1 MENKNYTLLSDE
13 ELQHTAGGS
22 SNKIWE
28 GVGYVVGAVSG
39 AFASPH
45 KQKPNNLSNYTGP
58 HRGII

>member
-1 MENKNYTLLSDE
+1 MENNNYTVLSDK
-13 ELQHTAGGS
+13 ELQKIDGGS

-45 KQKPNNLSNYTGP
+45 KQKPNNLSNYTGS

>member
-1 MENKNYTLLSDE
+1 MENKNYILLSDE

-45 KQKPNNLSNYTGP
+45 KQKNK
-58 HRGII
+58 